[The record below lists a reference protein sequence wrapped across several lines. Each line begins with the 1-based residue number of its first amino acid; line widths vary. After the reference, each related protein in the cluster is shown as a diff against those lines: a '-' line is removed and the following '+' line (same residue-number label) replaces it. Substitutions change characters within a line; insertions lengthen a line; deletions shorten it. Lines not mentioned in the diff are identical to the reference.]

1 MKPRYITA
9 SALALLLTCFTPLL
23 HASNPQ
29 VRITTNKGI
38 IEAELFA
45 DKAPVTVAN
54 FLEYVDSGFF
64 AGTIFHRVIAGFM
77 IQGGGYTAE
86 YQKKSSNKPIR
97 NEASNGLKNLKGTLA
112 MARTGNPHSATA
124 QFFINVNNNAF
135 LDFEIA
141 PYGPLNTVRQSQL
154 GIQDPVSGRIAT
166 TNCRGQRIT
175 RNTLAQA
182 AKLSSSDDQGYI
194 CLMRAIL
201 ADNNYSLDTELQSC
215 LGQIDALK
223 QAGKITKDE
232 TCSDYVNRR
241 HQSIKLV
248 HVKWGYAVF
257 GKVSRGYE
265 VVESIEQAETGPG
278 GPFRKDAPAEPVII
292 QSIERI

>member
-1 MKPRYITA
+1 MKPRHITA
-9 SALALLLTCFTPLL
+9 FALALLLSCFNPLL
-23 HASNPQ
+23 HAKNPQ

-45 DKAPVTVAN
+45 DKAPVSVAN
-54 FLEYVDSGFF
+54 FLQYVDNGFYSG
-64 AGTIFHRVIAGFM
+64 TVFHRVIAQFM

-86 YQKKSSNKPIR
+86 YQKKTSSKPIR
-97 NEASNGLKNLKGTLA
+97 NEANNGLKNLKGTLA
-112 MARTGNPHSATA
+112 MARTSDPHSATA
-124 QFFINVNNNAF
+124 QFFINVNNNSF

-154 GIQDPVSGRIAT
+154 GIQDSVTGRIAT

-182 AKLSSSDDQGYI
+182 DKLSNNDDQGYV

-201 ADNNYSLDTELQSC
+201 ADNDYSLDTELQSC
-215 LGQIDALK
+215 LGQLDALK
-223 QAGKITKDE
+223 QAGKIAKDQ
-232 TCSDYVNRR
+232 TCSDYVNKR

-257 GKVSRGYE
+257 GKVTSGYE
-265 VVESIEQAETGPG
+265 VVESIEQGETGPG
-278 GPFRKDAPAEPVII
+278 GPFRKDAPKEPVII
-292 QSIERI
+292 QSIERL